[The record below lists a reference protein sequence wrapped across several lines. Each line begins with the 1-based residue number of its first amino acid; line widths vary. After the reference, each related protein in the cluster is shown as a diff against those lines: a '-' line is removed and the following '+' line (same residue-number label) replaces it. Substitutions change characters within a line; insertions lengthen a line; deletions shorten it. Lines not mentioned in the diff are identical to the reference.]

1 MKLRYETG
9 TATMIQFAVITL
21 VALLT
26 QTRGVI
32 EACLKSG
39 SDCVSDSVI
48 SLMYVIILGLWLGF
62 VSVIGYAA
70 EDRRSKRLAQLL
82 LVLQVMILG
91 PIMMNI
97 RGSHNIFDRFGSL
110 IDLAVC
116 VWVMLLAW
124 RLMRANGGRIVKL
137 SPAVAATRPR
147 RRPAPVAASTASSSR
162 KPDEKSTLSSARKT
176 GSSARS
182 NSRRRT
188 TDS

>member
-9 TATMIQFAVITL
+9 TATLIQFAVITI

-26 QTRGVI
+26 QIRGVI
-32 EACLKSG
+32 ESCLKNG
-39 SDCVSDSVI
+39 SECVSDSVI
-48 SLMYVIILGLWLGF
+48 SILYVIILAMWLGF

-91 PIMMNI
+91 PILMNI
-97 RGSHNIFDRFGSL
+97 RGSHNLFDRFGSL

-116 VWVMLLAW
+116 VWVIILAW
-124 RLMRANGGRIVKL
+124 RLMASNGGRIVNK
-137 SPAVAATRPR
+137 SMVRSGGPERPR
-147 RRPAPVAASTASSSR
+147 RRPVAASADKPSQPASGGATVR
-162 KPDEKSTLSSARKT
+162 KS

-182 NSRRRT
+182 GSSRRT
-188 TDS
+188 IDS